1 MRRFLSIIAVA
12 MAFVACQDGV
22 NCVANGGEEL
32 SRAVTPEVMEQ
43 LVADLQSGVF
53 AASDVEVYC
62 GEECIKAFGQLE
74 FGSIGVKG
82 ADYSAGAPI
91 LFLEGG
97 ECRMGYMAHLYSNCD
112 KAGEHPYLYHK
123 MSWSYD
129 IAASTLTIH
138 SDELSEGVYSE
149 TLKVVEYKDG
159 KLLLEGALPMM
170 FCVKGC
176 TFKYQCSVALSPEA
190 REKFNEKYSDESLAP
205 CCKQ

>member
-1 MRRFLSIIAVA
+1 MA
-12 MAFVACQDGV
+12 MAFVACSDNVEGV
-22 NCVANGGEEL
+22 ENGDAEL
-32 SRAVTPEVMEQ
+32 YRAVTPEVMEQ

-97 ECRMGYMAHLYSNCD
+97 VCRMGYMAHLYSNCD
-112 KAGEHPYLYHK
+112 KAAEHPYLYHK

-138 SDELSEGVYSE
+138 SDELSKGVYSE

-176 TFKYQCSVALSPEA
+176 TFKYQCYVNTNAA
-190 REKFNEKYSDESLAP
+190 GRESFNEKYSDESLAP

>member
-1 MRRFLSIIAVA
+1 MA
-12 MAFVACQDGV
+12 MAFVACSDNVEGV
-22 NCVANGGEEL
+22 ENGDAEL
-32 SRAVTPEVMEQ
+32 YRAVTPEVMEQ

-97 ECRMGYMAHLYSNCD
+97 ECRMGYMAHHYSNCD
-112 KAGEHPYLYHK
+112 KAAEHPYLYHK

-138 SDELSEGVYSE
+138 SDELSKGVYSE

-170 FCVKGC
+170 FCMKGC
-176 TFKYQCSVALSPEA
+176 TFKYQCYVNTNAA
-190 REKFNEKYSDESLAP
+190 GRESFNEKYSDESLAP

>member
-1 MRRFLSIIAVA
+1 MVA
-12 MAFVACQDGV
+12 MAFVACSDNVEGV
-22 NCVANGGEEL
+22 ENGDAEL
-32 SRAVTPEVMEQ
+32 YRAVTPEVMEQ

-112 KAGEHPYLYHK
+112 KAAEHPYLYHK

-138 SDELSEGVYSE
+138 SDELSKGVYSE

-176 TFKYQCSVALSPEA
+176 TFKYQCYVNTNATR
-190 REKFNEKYSDESLAP
+190 RESFNEKYSDESLAP
-205 CCKQ
+205 CCSQ